1 MNNFYNF
8 SKNRVVLIIIF
19 KLENNFYV
27 LLFIRNVD
35 C

>member
-1 MNNFYNF
+1 MNNFYNS
-8 SKNRVVLIIIF
+8 SKNTVDLIIIF

>member
-8 SKNRVVLIIIF
+8 SKNRVDLIIIF